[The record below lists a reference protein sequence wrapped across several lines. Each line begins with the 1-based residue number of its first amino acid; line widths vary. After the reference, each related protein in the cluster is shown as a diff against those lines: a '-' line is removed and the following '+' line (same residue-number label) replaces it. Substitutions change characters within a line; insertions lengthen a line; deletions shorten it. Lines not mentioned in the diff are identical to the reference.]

1 MGRERADDGG
11 RLHGRFGGETEISQ
25 VEGGSVFVG
34 MVGEERGSASSW
46 MFVFYL

>member
-1 MGRERADDGG
+1 MEDDVGRWD
-11 RLHGRFGGETEISQ
+11 GRFGEGTEICQ

-34 MVGEERGSASSW
+34 MVEEERRNASSW